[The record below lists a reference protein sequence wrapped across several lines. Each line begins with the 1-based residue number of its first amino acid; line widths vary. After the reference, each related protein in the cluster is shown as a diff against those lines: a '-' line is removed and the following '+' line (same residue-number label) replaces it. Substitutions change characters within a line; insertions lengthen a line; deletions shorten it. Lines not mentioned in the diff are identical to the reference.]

1 MNLQI
6 IRKPVVTE
14 KSLQRANSENVYT
27 FEVDK
32 TADKTKIKAAIEAIY
47 EVKVLAVNVV
57 MRPKKKRRTGSKRLA
72 SISAKTKK
80 ALVKLA
86 DGQTIDVFDVSG
98 EK

>member
-1 MNLQI
+1 
-6 IRKPVVTE
+6 
-14 KSLQRANSENVYT
+14 
-27 FEVDK
+27 
-32 TADKTKIKAAIEAIY
+32 
-47 EVKVLAVNVV
+47 
-57 MRPKKKRRTGSKRLA
+57 LA